1 MRVLVTGATGFVGK
15 TLCERLAQ
23 SGHIIRAAVRSR
35 KGILA
40 TVAEVVEVGEIG
52 GTTDWNEALE
62 RVDYVVHLAARVHMM
77 NDSAVNSDA
86 YMETN
91 ANGTRTL
98 ARAAARAGVRRFV
111 FLSSIKVNGE
121 ETTGHAF
128 SAHDEPR
135 PRDPYGL
142 SKWRAEQEL
151 LAVARETPMTA
162 AIVRPPLVYGPGV
175 RANFL
180 RLLQW
185 VDKGRPLPLGGV
197 RNARSLVSIW
207 NLTDLLTHVLE
218 HQAAANA
225 TWMVSDG
232 ADLSTPDLIRA
243 ISQAMGRRIP
253 LVSIPTGALRFLG
266 AMTGRSAA
274 ISRLCGSLTVD
285 IAPTRNLLGWD
296 PPLSVTESITRTV
309 QWYRDE
315 KGIVS

>member
-1 MRVLVTGATGFVGK
+1 MRVLVTGATGFVGR

-23 SGHIIRAAVRSR
+23 SGYIVRAAVRSR
-35 KGILA
+35 KGLPT
-40 TVAEVVEVGEIG
+40 TVAEVADVGEIG
-52 GTTDWNEALE
+52 SATNWSEALE
-62 RVDYVVHLAARVHMM
+62 GVDCVAHLAARVHMM
-77 NDSAVNSDA
+77 NDSAANSNA

-98 ARAAARAGVRRFV
+98 ARAAARAGVRRFI

-121 ETTGHAF
+121 ETTGRGF
-128 SAHDEPR
+128 SSQDEPR
-135 PRDPYGL
+135 PLDPYGV
-142 SKWRAEQEL
+142 SKWCAEQEL

-162 AIVRPPLVYGPGV
+162 VTVRPPLVYGPGV

-207 NLTDLLTHVLE
+207 NLTDLLAHVLE
-218 HQAAANA
+218 HPAAANA

-232 ADLSTPDLIRA
+232 ADLSTPDLIRV
-243 ISQAMGRRIP
+243 ISQAMGRRVR
-253 LVSIPTGALRFLG
+253 LVSIPTGALRLLG
-266 AMTGRSAA
+266 ATTGRSAA

-285 IAPTRNLLGWD
+285 IAPTRERLGWD

-309 QWYRDE
+309 QWYRDK
-315 KGIVS
+315 KGIVP